1 MTDPTILDMLT
12 AARELHE
19 RADYAQD
26 SCETCSTNDRY
37 VKWPCDTA
45 KALGATGR
53 SEWFTPGPPSPCGAI
68 RTVVD
73 DACFEC
79 FDEFPCHLP
88 PNHNGQHMDEDG
100 DLW

>member
-12 AARELHE
+12 AARALHE

-53 SEWFTPGPPSPCGAI
+53 SEWFTPGTIILCGAI
-68 RTVVD
+68 RTEGD
-73 DACFEC
+73 DACFES
-79 FDEFPCHLP
+79 FEKYPCRLAAGHS
-88 PNHNGQHMDEDG
+88 GTHMDQDG
-100 DLW
+100 DRW